1 MKLPTGES
9 VFDPQSVFFM
19 FRKNLS
25 MAALNARL
33 RKRFGEAL
41 DSRDPNR
48 LIIPLRDALT
58 CAFAMFSLKVPSLL
72 AFDDLRRSNSCRE
85 NLKSLFGVESIP
97 SDTSMREILDEVD
110 PEHLRPA
117 FKDVFSE
124 LQRGKAL
131 ESYQFMNDKYLV
143 AIDGTGYFSSDKI
156 HCSSCL
162 EKHHKKTNTVSYSHQ
177 MLGAVLIHPDKKQVV
192 PLCPEPI
199 IKQDGESKND
209 CERNACRRILK
220 KIRSDHPRLGLIIT
234 EDGLASNAPHIKD
247 LKKYGMSFIL
257 GAKPGDHKFLFEEFD
272 LAGSRVTEIIQ
283 NDGKSTHIYRY
294 LNDVQ
299 LNEGNS
305 DVRVNFLNYE
315 EKRANGTTLR
325 FSWVTDIEIDN
336 HNVYKIMRGGRA
348 RWKIENETFNTLKN
362 QGYEFEHNYGH
373 GYQNL
378 SVTLAY
384 LMMLAFLVDQ
394 AQLIGCKIVRMAL
407 ESSRRLSEMYRKVRT
422 YFDTF
427 VFKNWGELYSA
438 IAYGIETSFQINF
451 PRGNTS

>member
-72 AFDDLRRSNSCRE
+72 AFDDLRHSNSRRE
-85 NLKSLFGVESIP
+85 NMKSLFGVESIP

-131 ESYQFMNDKYLV
+131 ESYLFMNDKYLV

-283 NDGKSTHIYRY
+283 NDGKSTHIFRY

-373 GYQNL
+373 GYKNL

>member
-72 AFDDLRRSNSCRE
+72 AFDDLRHSNSRRE
-85 NLKSLFGVESIP
+85 NMKSLFGVESIP

-131 ESYQFMNDKYLV
+131 ESYLFMNDKYLV

-283 NDGKSTHIYRY
+283 NDGKSTHIFRY

-373 GYQNL
+373 GYKNL

-407 ESSRRLSEMYRKVRT
+407 ESSKRLSEMYRKVRT

-427 VFKNWGELYSA
+427 IFKNWGELYSA

>member
-1 MKLPTGES
+1 M
-9 VFDPQSVFFM
+9 
-19 FRKNLS
+19 
-25 MAALNARL
+25 
-33 RKRFGEAL
+33 
-41 DSRDPNR
+41 
-48 LIIPLRDALT
+48 
-58 CAFAMFSLKVPSLL
+58 
-72 AFDDLRRSNSCRE
+72 
-85 NLKSLFGVESIP
+85 
-97 SDTSMREILDEVD
+97 
-110 PEHLRPA
+110 
-117 FKDVFSE
+117 
-124 LQRGKAL
+124 
-131 ESYQFMNDKYLV
+131 
-143 AIDGTGYFSSDKI
+143 
-156 HCSSCL
+156 
-162 EKHHKKTNTVSYSHQ
+162 
-177 MLGAVLIHPDKKQVV
+177 
-192 PLCPEPI
+192 
-199 IKQDGESKND
+199 
-209 CERNACRRILK
+209 
-220 KIRSDHPRLGLIIT
+220 
-234 EDGLASNAPHIKD
+234 
-247 LKKYGMSFIL
+247 
-257 GAKPGDHKFLFEEFD
+257 
-272 LAGSRVTEIIQ
+272 
-283 NDGKSTHIYRY
+283 HIYRD

-373 GYQNL
+373 GYKNL

-407 ESSRRLSEMYRKVRT
+407 ESSKRLSEMYRKVRT

-427 VFKNWGELYSA
+427 IFKNWGELYSA

>member
-1 MKLPTGES
+1 
-9 VFDPQSVFFM
+9 
-19 FRKNLS
+19 

-72 AFDDLRRSNSCRE
+72 AFDDLRHSNSRRE
-85 NLKSLFGVESIP
+85 NMKSLFGVESIP

-131 ESYQFMNDKYLV
+131 ESYLFMNDKYLV

-209 CERNACRRILK
+209 CERSACRRILK

-283 NDGKSTHIYRY
+283 NDGKSTHIFRY

-373 GYQNL
+373 GYKNL

-407 ESSRRLSEMYRKVRT
+407 EASKRLSEMYRKVRT

-427 VFKNWGELYSA
+427 IFKNWGELYSA